1 VIGSPHCVHSL
12 ISINRHH
19 RFRYNGLLSLYFLL
33 TVRFG
38 VNRRVFAQKYEKWL
52 HVTTASFFLATA
64 MAGIVMDMYSELEY
78 VFGRFDCVAQFFG
91 FIRLGEKR
99 ADCEHISLTN
109 SPSFVCTPVE
119 LLKDVGSGRISIPG
133 LCGYMEGCHLF
144 SFMLVCRLAT

>member
-1 VIGSPHCVHSL
+1 VIGSPHWVRSL
-12 ISINRHH
+12 IFIHFH
-19 RFRYNGLLSLYFLL
+19 YRFRYNGLLSLYFLL

-78 VFGRFDCVAQFFG
+78 VFGRFDEQFFG

-99 ADCEHISLTN
+99 ADREHISLTN
-109 SPSFVCTPVE
+109 SPTFVCSLVE

-133 LCGYMEGCHLF
+133 LCGFMEGCHLF